1 MTTSKASPG
10 GEPEGNPLTTEERK
24 RLVERHFETMA
35 FRIAEQ
41 NFYLLRLPQLCERIK
56 KLQNGGPS

>member
-1 MTTSKASPG
+1 MTSKASS
-10 GEPEGNPLTTEERK
+10 EPEGNPLTMEERK

-56 KLQNGGPS
+56 RIYEGGAP

>member
-1 MTTSKASPG
+1 MTTGPSKAS
-10 GEPEGNPLTTEERK
+10 EKPEGNPLTMEEHK

-56 KLQNGGPS
+56 KLHDGGAS